1 MQMVIV
7 ALTVTVFLLIGA
19 IGVLRKKG
27 SRASRRRNIRAHEGE
42 KKAEKLLKSK
52 GYTIEGRQVKEKSG
66 LYVDGV
72 WCEVEVR
79 VDFIVRK
86 RRKKFVAEV
95 KTGKTAPDPTQ
106 STTRRQL
113 LEYSLVFKKY
123 GVLLIDMEEKK
134 IREISF

>member
-7 ALTVTVFLLIGA
+7 ALCAIVLLLLGA
-19 IGVLRKKG
+19 IVVLKKKG
-27 SRASRRRNIRAHEGE
+27 SRASRRRNIRAQEGE
-42 KKAEKLLKSK
+42 RKAEKLLRSK
-52 GYTIEGRQVKEKSG
+52 GYSIEGRQVKEKSG

-106 STTRRQL
+106 ASTRRQL
-113 LEYSLVFKKY
+113 LEYSLVFKKH